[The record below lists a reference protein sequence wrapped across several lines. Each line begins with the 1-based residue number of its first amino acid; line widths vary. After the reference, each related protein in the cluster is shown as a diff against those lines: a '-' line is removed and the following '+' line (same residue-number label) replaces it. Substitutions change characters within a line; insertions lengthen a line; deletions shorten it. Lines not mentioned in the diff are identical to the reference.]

1 MRTSGNTLL
10 RSMPIGVASARQQ
23 CFVAAIM
30 LYHCVYFW
38 LKPELTPAQRAEFRR
53 GVETLKGIKAV
64 DKLTIGV
71 PAGTTKRPVIDHSYD
86 VALIVEC
93 RDVAA
98 EAAYQVDPIHLAFV
112 ENCKHLWNRVQI
124 YDSE

>member
-1 MRTSGNTLL
+1 
-10 RSMPIGVASARQQ
+10 
-23 CFVAAIM
+23 M

-53 GVETLKGIKAV
+53 GVETLKGIRSVEKIS
-64 DKLTIGV
+64 IGV
-71 PAGTTKRPVIDHSYD
+71 PAGTTRRPVIDSSYD

-93 RDVAA
+93 KDIAA

-112 ENCKHLWNRVQI
+112 EKLKTFWTRVQI

>member
-1 MRTSGNTLL
+1 MLGRGNTHL
-10 RSMPIGVASARQQ
+10 RSAAIGVASASLP

-38 LKPELTPAQRAEFRR
+38 LKPELTSAQRAEFRR
-53 GVETLKGIKAV
+53 GVETLKGVKSADNV
-64 DKLTIGV
+64 SIGV
-71 PAGTTKRPVIDHSYD
+71 PAGTTKRPVIDDSYD

-98 EAAYQVDPIHLAFV
+98 EAAYQVDPI
-112 ENCKHLWNRVQI
+112 
-124 YDSE
+124 